1 MFLFVAAVFTGLNAY
16 HSQFKKLLTGSELQ
30 SFTILVATSYVLMI
44 YTYPVHHIKSVCDI
58 CQNMSSVRV
67 VGGELKQRISLVGK
81 HIYKPSDLSSTELK
95 SLLWTAF
102 DLKKLSNE
110 KWHYSNNMQNK
121 LITLILRAPSMTIQ
135 TIAQNA
141 TNLFNMKLNTVIHRK
156 WDVQPFIEDTG
167 KYLSFHSNL
176 LICQAKY
183 QFKLDQIVASSNI
196 PIICVNSCKF
206 NLLRVLSDIMTV
218 QEHFGYLKDLNFAF
232 IGPACC
238 TINTF
243 LCIAPRLGV
252 NINYYCSCN
261 VGALMSPVMLPEG
274 KKVCAEAKTKLN
286 ECKSLSEAIEK
297 ADVIITTNRNEKYLK
312 INMEHLKKANKKC
325 ILLNSFPRGINEIDK
340 EVFENSRNK
349 LWESSVNSVYIL
361 GAMILRLLEKYDNV
375 TAKPD
380 YENIMQAK
388 YRL

>member
-1 MFLFVAAVFTGLNAY
+1 M
-16 HSQFKKLLTGSELQ
+16 
-30 SFTILVATSYVLMI
+30 TSDKVR
-44 YTYPVHHIKSVCDI
+44 
-58 CQNMSSVRV
+58 NMSSVQV
-67 VGGELKQRISLVGK
+67 VGGGLKQRISLVGK
-81 HIYKPSDLSSTELK
+81 HIYRPTDLSSTELK

-102 DLKKLSNE
+102 DLKKLSSE
-110 KWHYSNNMQNK
+110 KWHYNNNLQNK
-121 LITLILRAPSMTIQ
+121 LITLILCAPSMTIQ

-141 TNLFNMKLNTVIHRK
+141 ANLFNMKLNTVIDSS
-156 WDVQPFIEDTG
+156 WDVQPFVEDTG

-183 QFKLDQIVASSNI
+183 QMKLDQIVASSNI
-196 PIICVNSCKF
+196 PVICINSRKF

-218 QEHFGYLKDLNFAF
+218 QEHHGYLKDLNFAF

-243 LCIAPRLGV
+243 LCIAPRLG
-252 NINYYCSCN
+252 INVSYYCSCN
-261 VGALMSPVMLPEG
+261 AGALMSPGMLPEG

-297 ADVIITTNRNEKYLK
+297 ADVIITTNRNEGYLK
-312 INMEHLKKANKKC
+312 IHMEHLKKANQKY
-325 ILLNSFPRGINEIDK
+325 ILLHSFPRGVNEVDK

-361 GAMILRLLEKYDNV
+361 GAMMLRLLEKYDNV

-380 YENIMQAK
+380 YENIMKAK
-388 YRL
+388 YKL